1 MATYWEFYHTSNN
14 PTGLTTTVGG
24 TISTNFLAGNLNEL
38 FTYVD
43 APPSGTDLST
53 TQYRKIHIKNPSS
66 TTLTGVRM
74 WLDSIEHDDQIAIG
88 IEVTGG
94 QDAPNAN
101 TLPTSV
107 IFSQPT
113 TYNTGVSLGTLAASF
128 HTGIWL
134 RQTLSGIHE
143 PDPYA
148 SFRVNIG
155 GTE

>member
-1 MATYWEFYHTSNN
+1 
-14 PTGLTTTVGG
+14 
-24 TISTNFLAGNLNEL
+24 
-38 FTYVD
+38 
-43 APPSGTDLST
+43 
-53 TQYRKIHIKNPSS
+53 
-66 TTLTGVRM
+66 M